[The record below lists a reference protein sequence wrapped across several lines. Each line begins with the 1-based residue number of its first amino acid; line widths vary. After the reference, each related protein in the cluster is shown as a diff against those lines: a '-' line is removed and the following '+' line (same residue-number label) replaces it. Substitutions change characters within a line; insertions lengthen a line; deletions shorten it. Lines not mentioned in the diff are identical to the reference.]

1 MLKKISIDGNIREV
15 LEEEI
20 PKQLIQTRRVANTD
34 LSYVSGNFVIDILNR
49 AFGYAWSWSI
59 DHYWVQPS
67 EAKKYKDR
75 NTGQETVTPQPPV
88 AHVIGTLTVFMKD
101 SNGDIMKI
109 SKSGTG
115 SKSIIGGSS
124 EQESI
129 FKSAS
134 TDALK
139 KAASLLGV
147 AAQLYRDNR
156 EQEYFDN
163 TISEIPWEPEET
175 ELLKEQISWLEDCK
189 KANNFDDDYLDQV
202 VASWSS
208 GKYKTLRSLPSYK
221 FNRFVNYLKEA
232 QKAAETGQQ

>member
-1 MLKKISIDGNIREV
+1 MLKKISLDSNIREV

-20 PKQLIQTRRVANTD
+20 PQQLIQTRRVANVD
-34 LSYVSGNFVIDILNR
+34 LSYVSGNFVIDVLNR

-59 DHYWVQPS
+59 DHHWVQPS
-67 EAKKYKDR
+67 EAKKFKDR
-75 NTGQETVTPQPPV
+75 NTGQETVTTQPPV

-101 SNGDIMKI
+101 SKGDIMKI

-115 SKSIIGGSS
+115 SKSVIGGAS

-139 KAASLLGV
+139 KAASLLGI

-156 EQEYFDN
+156 EQEYFERTLSD
-163 TISEIPWEPEET
+163 TPWEPEDVQS
-175 ELLKEQISWLEDCK
+175 LQEQVSWLENCK
-189 KANNFDDDYLDQV
+189 KENGFDDDYIDQI

-208 GKYKTLRSLPSYK
+208 GKYKTIRNLPPYK

-232 QKAAETGQQ
+232 QRTANAGK